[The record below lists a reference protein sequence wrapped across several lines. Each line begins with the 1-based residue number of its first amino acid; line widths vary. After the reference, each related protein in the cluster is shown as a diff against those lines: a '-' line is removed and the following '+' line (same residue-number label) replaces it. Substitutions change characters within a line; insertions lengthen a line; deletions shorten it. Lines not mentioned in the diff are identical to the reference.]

1 MKSFIC
7 VLIWTIIFILFGIY
21 VNKGISDFTYLY
33 KDKIIVIENN
43 IENDNWYEA
52 KIQITKLKNSWFE
65 KKDIWYKLLNH
76 TYLYKDKIIV
86 IENNI
91 ENDNWYEAK
100 IQITKLKNSWFEKK
114 DIWYKLLN
122 HESFD
127 EISLHINILDKCIN
141 IKDKSKSL
149 ENIEIIK
156 ITLENIL
163 ENETYDM
170 QHIL

>member
-21 VNKGISDFTYLY
+21 VNKGISDF
-33 KDKIIVIENN
+33 
-43 IENDNWYEA
+43 
-52 KIQITKLKNSWFE
+52 
-65 KKDIWYKLLNH
+65 

>member
-7 VLIWTIIFILFGIY
+7 VLIWTILFILFGVY
-21 VNKGISDFTYLY
+21 VNKGIGDFTDLY
-33 KDKIIVIENN
+33 KDEIIVIESY
-43 IENDNWYEA
+43 IENDNWH
-52 KIQITKLKNSWFE
+52 
-65 KKDIWYKLLNH
+65 D
-76 TYLYKDKIIV
+76 
-86 IENNI
+86 
-91 ENDNWYEAK
+91 AK

-122 HESFD
+122 HEPFD

-156 ITLENIL
+156 TTLENIL
-163 ENETYDM
+163 ENETYDI

>member
-7 VLIWTIIFILFGIY
+7 VLIWTIIFILFGVY
-21 VNKGISDFTYLY
+21 VNKGISDF
-33 KDKIIVIENN
+33 
-43 IENDNWYEA
+43 
-52 KIQITKLKNSWFE
+52 
-65 KKDIWYKLLNH
+65 

>member
-7 VLIWTIIFILFGIY
+7 VLIWTIIFILFGVY

-43 IENDNWYEA
+43 IEND
-52 KIQITKLKNSWFE
+52 
-65 KKDIWYKLLNH
+65 D
-76 TYLYKDKIIV
+76 
-86 IENNI
+86 
-91 ENDNWYEAK
+91 WYEAK